1 MAGGKL
7 TPRQKMVNLMY
18 LVFVAMLA
26 MNMSKEVLSAFGIL
40 NDKITESNGIAEAR
54 NQSAFDQLAQKAQD
68 QPKQY
73 GDKKAKVD
81 KIRLLCK
88 DFYSYIEG
96 LKTIIKSFPILAEE
110 EVQTTESLLEYIK
123 EQPKK
128 LNWKLWS
135 YIAIILVIFVIIWKI
150 LKGLCLLIPLCIRV
164 TPRALHYRTCLGLG
178 QRGAF
183 I

>member
-96 LKTIIKSFPILAEE
+96 LKTQFTKDVERKDKAFNKLGFKVIGG
-110 EVQTTESLLEYIK
+110 TYIV
-123 EQPKK
+123 
-128 LNWKLWS
+128 N
-135 YIAIILVIFVIIWKI
+135 
-150 LKGLCLLIPLCIRV
+150 G
-164 TPRALHYRTCLGLG
+164 
-178 QRGAF
+178 
-183 I
+183 